1 MKFIKNKEDK
11 NIILFYLGS
20 LISIFGTAIYTFAI
34 SLYTLK
40 ITGSSISFSTTLILS
55 ILPII
60 ILNPIV
66 GVIAD
71 KFNKKKLVVTANLLN
86 SIFLFV
92 IYLISDWKG
101 LSIGIIYL
109 STFVITSINIIFD
122 VSIDSAIPNIV
133 SKEKIV
139 NINAGNRIID
149 SISSV
154 LGPVLGG
161 IAFAVFSI
169 EYFILINS
177 ISFLVSA
184 ILDILIDFKYNIDSE
199 LEEKNEENITIGK
212 LNYFK
217 EIAEGFRYLV
227 NKRYIVDIL
236 AIFIIFNFFIS
247 FSVTIPI
254 PIILNNILEIPAKSF
269 GLIQGAIPVGMII
282 GAFMVKKIIAKYK
295 LNSIF
300 SVIGI
305 IMSVNIILLSIP
317 LLINSINN
325 KHIYVIY
332 YLVIMIFMG
341 ICISLVD
348 IPFSYTMQ
356 TNIEEE
362 FRARSLSLTI
372 SIVKVVVPISYL
384 ISGVLLQSIEAYVV
398 VLFGGISVLIV
409 STIFY
414 KYITNK

>member
-1 MKFIKNKEDK
+1 MKLIKNKEDK
-11 NIILFYLGS
+11 NAILFHLGS

-86 SIFLFV
+86 GVFLFIV
-92 IYLISDWKG
+92 YLISNWKG
-101 LSIGIIYL
+101 LSTGIIYL
-109 STFVITSINIIFD
+109 STFVVTSINIIFD

-154 LGPVLGG
+154 LGPVFGG
-161 IAFAVFSI
+161 IAFAIFNI
-169 EYFILINS
+169 ESFILINS

-184 ILDILIDFKYNIDSE
+184 ILDTLIDFKYNSNSE
-199 LEEKNEENITIGK
+199 LEEKSDENIAISK

-217 EIAEGFRYLV
+217 EIAEGFKYLIS
-227 NKRYIVDIL
+227 KRYIIEIL

-254 PIILNNILEIPAKSF
+254 PIILNNILKIPTKSF

-282 GAFMVKKIIAKYK
+282 GAFMVKNIIAKYK

-300 SVIGI
+300 SVTGI
-305 IMSVNIILLSIP
+305 IISVNIILLSIP
-317 LLINSINN
+317 LFINTISNIN
-325 KHIYVIY
+325 IYVIY
-332 YLVIMIFMG
+332 YLVIMIFIG
-341 ICISLVD
+341 VCISLVD
-348 IPFSYTMQ
+348 IPFSYTLQ

-414 KYITNK
+414 KCISKK

>member
-1 MKFIKNKEDK
+1 MKLIKNKEDK
-11 NIILFYLGS
+11 NAILFYLGS

-86 SIFLFV
+86 GVFLFIV
-92 IYLISDWKG
+92 YLISNWKG
-101 LSIGIIYL
+101 LSTGIIYL
-109 STFVITSINIIFD
+109 STFVVTSINIIFD

-154 LGPVLGG
+154 LGPVFGG
-161 IAFAVFSI
+161 IAFAIFNI
-169 EYFILINS
+169 ESFILINS

-184 ILDILIDFKYNIDSE
+184 ILDTLIDFKYNSNSE
-199 LEEKNEENITIGK
+199 LEEKSDENIAISK

-217 EIAEGFRYLV
+217 EISEGFKYLIS
-227 NKRYIVDIL
+227 KRYIIEIL

-254 PIILNNILEIPAKSF
+254 PIILNNILKIPTKSF

-282 GAFMVKKIIAKYK
+282 GTFMVKNIIAKYK

-300 SVIGI
+300 SVTGI
-305 IMSVNIILLSIP
+305 IISVNIILLSIP
-317 LLINSINN
+317 LFINTISNIN
-325 KHIYVIY
+325 IYVIY

-341 ICISLVD
+341 VCISLVD
-348 IPFSYTMQ
+348 IPFSYTLQ

-414 KYITNK
+414 KCISKK

>member
-1 MKFIKNKEDK
+1 MKLIKNKEDK
-11 NIILFYLGS
+11 NAILFYLGS

-86 SIFLFV
+86 GVFLFIV
-92 IYLISDWKG
+92 YLISNWKG
-101 LSIGIIYL
+101 LSTGIIYL
-109 STFVITSINIIFD
+109 STFVVTSINIIFD

-154 LGPVLGG
+154 LGPVFGG
-161 IAFAVFSI
+161 IAFAIFNI
-169 EYFILINS
+169 ESFILINS

-184 ILDILIDFKYNIDSE
+184 ILDTLIDFKYNSNSE
-199 LEEKNEENITIGK
+199 LEEKSDENIAISK

-217 EIAEGFRYLV
+217 EIAEGFKYLIS
-227 NKRYIVDIL
+227 KRYIIEIL

-254 PIILNNILEIPAKSF
+254 PIILNNILKIPTKSF

-282 GAFMVKKIIAKYK
+282 GAFMVKNIIAKYK

-300 SVIGI
+300 SVTGI
-305 IMSVNIILLSIP
+305 IISVNIILLSIP
-317 LLINSINN
+317 LFINTISNIN
-325 KHIYVIY
+325 IYVIY
-332 YLVIMIFMG
+332 YLVIMIFIG
-341 ICISLVD
+341 VCISLVD
-348 IPFSYTMQ
+348 IPFSYTLQ

-414 KYITNK
+414 KCISKK

>member
-1 MKFIKNKEDK
+1 MKLIKNKEDK
-11 NIILFYLGS
+11 NAILFYLGS

-86 SIFLFV
+86 GVFLFIV
-92 IYLISDWKG
+92 YLISNWKG
-101 LSIGIIYL
+101 LSTGIIYL
-109 STFVITSINIIFD
+109 STFVVTSINIIFD

-154 LGPVLGG
+154 LGPVFGG
-161 IAFAVFSI
+161 IAFAIFNI
-169 EYFILINS
+169 ESFILINS

-184 ILDILIDFKYNIDSE
+184 ILDTLIDFKYNSNSE
-199 LEEKNEENITIGK
+199 LEEKSDENIAISN

-217 EIAEGFRYLV
+217 EIAEGFKYLIS
-227 NKRYIVDIL
+227 KRYIIEIL

-254 PIILNNILEIPAKSF
+254 PIILNNILKIPTKSF

-282 GAFMVKKIIAKYK
+282 GAFMVKNIIAKYK

-300 SVIGI
+300 SVTGI
-305 IMSVNIILLSIP
+305 IISVNIILLSIP
-317 LLINSINN
+317 LFINTISNIN
-325 KHIYVIY
+325 IYVIY

-341 ICISLVD
+341 VCISLVD
-348 IPFSYTMQ
+348 IPFSYTLQ

-414 KYITNK
+414 KCISKK

>member
-1 MKFIKNKEDK
+1 MKLIKNKEDK
-11 NIILFYLGS
+11 NAILFYLGS

-86 SIFLFV
+86 GVFLFIV
-92 IYLISDWKG
+92 YLISNWKG
-101 LSIGIIYL
+101 LSTGIIYL
-109 STFVITSINIIFD
+109 STFVVTSINIIFD

-154 LGPVLGG
+154 LGPVFGG
-161 IAFAVFSI
+161 IAFAIFNI
-169 EYFILINS
+169 ESFILINS

-184 ILDILIDFKYNIDSE
+184 ILDTLIDFKYNSNSE
-199 LEEKNEENITIGK
+199 LEEKSDENIAISK

-217 EIAEGFRYLV
+217 EIAEGFKYLIS
-227 NKRYIVDIL
+227 KRYIIEIL

-254 PIILNNILEIPAKSF
+254 PIILNNILKIPTKSF

-300 SVIGI
+300 SVTGI
-305 IMSVNIILLSIP
+305 IISVNIILLSIP
-317 LLINSINN
+317 LFINTISNIN
-325 KHIYVIY
+325 IYVIY

-341 ICISLVD
+341 VCISLVD
-348 IPFSYTMQ
+348 IPFSYTLQ

-414 KYITNK
+414 KCISKK

>member
-1 MKFIKNKEDK
+1 MKLIKNKEDK
-11 NIILFYLGS
+11 NAILFYLGS

-86 SIFLFV
+86 GVFLFIV
-92 IYLISDWKG
+92 YLISNWKG
-101 LSIGIIYL
+101 LSTGIIYL
-109 STFVITSINIIFD
+109 STFVVTSINIIFD

-154 LGPVLGG
+154 LGPVFGG
-161 IAFAVFSI
+161 IAFAIFNI
-169 EYFILINS
+169 ESFILINS

-184 ILDILIDFKYNIDSE
+184 ILDTLIDFKYNSNSE
-199 LEEKNEENITIGK
+199 LEEKSDENIAISK

-217 EIAEGFRYLV
+217 EIAEGFKYLIS
-227 NKRYIVDIL
+227 KRYIIEIL

-254 PIILNNILEIPAKSF
+254 PIILNNILKIPTKSF

-282 GAFMVKKIIAKYK
+282 GAFMVKNIIAKYK

-300 SVIGI
+300 SVTGI
-305 IMSVNIILLSIP
+305 IISVNIILLSIP
-317 LLINSINN
+317 LFINTISNIN
-325 KHIYVIY
+325 IYVIY

-341 ICISLVD
+341 VCISLVD
-348 IPFSYTMQ
+348 IPFSYTLQ

-414 KYITNK
+414 KCISKK

>member
-1 MKFIKNKEDK
+1 MKLIKNKEDK
-11 NIILFYLGS
+11 NAILFYLGS

-86 SIFLFV
+86 GVFLFIV
-92 IYLISDWKG
+92 YLISNWKG
-101 LSIGIIYL
+101 LSTGIIYL
-109 STFVITSINIIFD
+109 STFVVTSINIIFD

-154 LGPVLGG
+154 LGPVFGG
-161 IAFAVFSI
+161 IAFAIFNI
-169 EYFILINS
+169 ESFIIINS

-184 ILDILIDFKYNIDSE
+184 ILDTLIDFKYNSNSE
-199 LEEKNEENITIGK
+199 LEEKSDENIAISK

-217 EIAEGFRYLV
+217 EIAEGFKYLIS
-227 NKRYIVDIL
+227 KRYIIEIL

-254 PIILNNILEIPAKSF
+254 PIILNNILKIPTKSF

-282 GAFMVKKIIAKYK
+282 GAFMVKNIIAKYK

-300 SVIGI
+300 SVTGI
-305 IMSVNIILLSIP
+305 IISVNIILLSIP
-317 LLINSINN
+317 LFINTISNIN
-325 KHIYVIY
+325 IYVIY

-341 ICISLVD
+341 VCISLVD
-348 IPFSYTMQ
+348 IPFSYTLQ

-414 KYITNK
+414 KCISKK